1 MKKGTVFSGVLALLA
16 ILYAAVAFSLVGGV
30 RVYLFATKWGGLFI
44 ISRWYA
50 LLAAIVLWI
59 VTICL
64 LVRGMKKASG
74 KKTEKKAEKKTK
86 ISVRKPQQELIQPA
100 KPEEAPA
107 ALEKTVSE
115 GLTEDLTEVTETV
128 AAFEAD
134 REHAL
139 EKSEKKV
146 SEETE
151 VVKPEK
157 EVQSEKAI
165 KTEKAAESG
174 KTAEAENAV
183 NNGKAAE
190 TEKAIDTKKV
200 DEAKEKFT
208 AQEAKPDEAKRQS
221 EQREPS
227 EQNLCP
233 KCGAVYKEGQRF
245 CKKCGAN
252 LLSKGEE
259 GK

>member
-16 ILYAAVAFSLVGGV
+16 TLYAAVAFSLVGGV

-59 VTICL
+59 IAVCL
-64 LVRGMKKASG
+64 LVRGMRKASG

-107 ALEKTVSE
+107 ASEKTVS
-115 GLTEDLTEVTETV
+115 EDLTEVTETV
-128 AAFEAD
+128 
-134 REHAL
+134 
-139 EKSEKKV
+139 
-146 SEETE
+146 
-151 VVKPEK
+151 
-157 EVQSEKAI
+157 
-165 KTEKAAESG
+165 
-174 KTAEAENAV
+174 
-183 NNGKAAE
+183 
-190 TEKAIDTKKV
+190 
-200 DEAKEKFT
+200 EAK
-208 AQEAKPDEAKRQS
+208 ADEAKRQS